1 MKVGRRG
8 EREGSQAAEKSSGL
22 ESTQSVVSSY
32 KRHMPASARSTNPDD
47 YQRLPRDVVGMAK
60 SFVTGDTTGA
70 HAHERDQLLYAVQGV
85 TRVTTGAATWIVPP
99 DRALY
104 VPAGTVHA
112 VVMKGRVEMRTLYIR
127 PGSAPGL
134 PREPAAMEVS
144 ALLRALVLA
153 LLDEPVL
160 YDVAAR
166 AGLIARL
173 ILEEI
178 ARARMLALDIPMPD
192 DARLK
197 RLCESLIANPGRGET
212 LDRLAEGTG
221 ASARTLARLFQRE
234 TGLSFSQWR
243 QRVRFTSAM
252 EALVRGEPVG
262 LVARASGY
270 ASASAF
276 SAAFR
281 KALGV
286 TPGSLA
292 ATRES

>member
-1 MKVGRRG
+1 
-8 EREGSQAAEKSSGL
+8 
-22 ESTQSVVSSY
+22 
-32 KRHMPASARSTNPDD
+32 MPAPARSTNPDD

-60 SFVTGDTTGA
+60 SFGAGDATGPHT
-70 HAHERDQLLYAVQGV
+70 HERDQLLYAVEGV
-85 TRVTTGAATWIVPP
+85 TRVTTGRATWILPP

-104 VPAGTVHA
+104 IPAGTVHA

-127 PGSAPGL
+127 PGSGAGL
-134 PREPAAMEVS
+134 PDATTALEISP
-144 ALLRALVLA
+144 LLRALVLA
-153 LLDEPVL
+153 LLDEPIL
-160 YDVAAR
+160 YDVAKR
-166 AGLIARL
+166 AGMIARL

-178 ARARMLALDIPMPD
+178 ARARGLALDIPMPR

-197 RLCESLIANPGRGET
+197 RLCEQLVAEPGREDT
-212 LDRLAEGTG
+212 LERLADGTG
-221 ASARTLARLFQRE
+221 ASPRTLSRLFQRE

-262 LVARASGY
+262 LVARSNGY

-276 SAAFR
+276 TAAFR
-281 KALGV
+281 KAFGV

-292 ATRES
+292 DRPV